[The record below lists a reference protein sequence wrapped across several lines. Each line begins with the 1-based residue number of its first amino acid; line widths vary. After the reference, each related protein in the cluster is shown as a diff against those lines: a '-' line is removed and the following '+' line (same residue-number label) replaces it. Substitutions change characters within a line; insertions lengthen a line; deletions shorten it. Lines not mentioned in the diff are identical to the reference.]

1 VESKNPVM
9 QEFWAGFAA
18 FIKSFWNQAARQGF
32 SIMLLIITNVG
43 FIFWIDRLNSD
54 MLRMRAEHRV
64 EIMEV
69 RNEYRGDIQRLR
81 VVIDSLKNGLDDCNE
96 ARIRLE
102 SQNATLLAFMKQK
115 R

>member
-1 VESKNPVM
+1 M

-54 MLRMRAEHRV
+54 M
-64 EIMEV
+64 
-69 RNEYRGDIQRLR
+69 
-81 VVIDSLKNGLDDCNE
+81 KNGLDDCNA

-102 SQNATLLAFMKQK
+102 AQNATLLAFMKQK

>member
-1 VESKNPVM
+1 MENKNPVM
-9 QEFWAGFAA
+9 TEFWQGLAA
-18 FIKSFWNQAARQGF
+18 FVKSFWNQAARQGF
-32 SIMLLIITNVG
+32 SIMLLIVTNVG

-54 MLRMRAEHRV
+54 MLKMRAEHRT
-64 EIMEV
+64 EIIEI

-81 VVIDSLKNGLDDCNE
+81 VVIDSLKTGLDDCNE

-102 SQNATLLAFMKQK
+102 SQNATLLAFIKQK

>member
-1 VESKNPVM
+1 M
-9 QEFWAGFAA
+9 
-18 FIKSFWNQAARQGF
+18 
-32 SIMLLIITNVG
+32 
-43 FIFWIDRLNSD
+43 
-54 MLRMRAEHRV
+54 
-64 EIMEV
+64 EI

>member
-1 VESKNPVM
+1 
-9 QEFWAGFAA
+9 
-18 FIKSFWNQAARQGF
+18 
-32 SIMLLIITNVG
+32 MLA
-43 FIFWIDRLNSD
+43 DH
-54 MLRMRAEHRV
+54 RAEII
-64 EIMEV
+64 EI

-81 VVIDSLKNGLDDCNE
+81 VVIDSLKNGLDDCNA